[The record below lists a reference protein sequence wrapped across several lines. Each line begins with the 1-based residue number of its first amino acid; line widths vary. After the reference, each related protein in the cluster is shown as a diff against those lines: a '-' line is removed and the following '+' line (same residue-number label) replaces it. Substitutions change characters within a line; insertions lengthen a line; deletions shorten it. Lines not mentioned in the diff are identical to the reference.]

1 MMYKEI
7 SIAAFLYLLISV
19 SMLFA
24 HTAGP
29 HSNQICKVVFGFENS
44 FELNNR
50 VHTLPGGKKTIEAN
64 KLLGYVAAVSI
75 DFNNNMN
82 RDADIRTKDYKNLEK
97 LKGKVKIP
105 SPRELVIVTQIGKH
119 RQVCH
124 QGFDYD
130 YINHE
135 WQTRWQKG
143 KQLLIDVVSYAF
155 GKPRPVNPATAKFI
169 AMIVYYSHII
179 GDLEEG
185 ETDSLGNI
193 GNFYAMKN
201 ELANQIFLYGNQ
213 LPNPAHVSSLVAEL
227 RNLQFD
233 STKPELLQAKR
244 FEYTTKLLDK
254 LSEYVP
260 QIISNNVDPSYV
272 FNIDV
277 DYQIA
282 A

>member
-1 MMYKEI
+1 MKCKKLKLVV
-7 SIAAFLYLLISV
+7 FLYVFV
-19 SMLFA
+19 SMNMLFA
-24 HTAGP
+24 HTAVH

-44 FELNNR
+44 LELYNK
-50 VHTLPGGKKTIEAN
+50 VHALPGGGKTIEAN

-75 DFNNNMN
+75 DFTNNMN
-82 RDADIRTKDYKNLEK
+82 RDVDIRTKDYKNLEE

-124 QGFDYD
+124 QGFDYI
-130 YINHE
+130 YANPE
-135 WQTRWQKG
+135 FQARWTKG
-143 KQLLIDVVSYAF
+143 KKLLIDVVSYAF
-155 GKPRPVNPATAKFI
+155 GQPRPINPATEKFI

-185 ETDSLGNI
+185 ETDSLGYI
-193 GNFYAMKN
+193 GNFHAMKN
-201 ELANQIFLYGNQ
+201 ELANQISLYGNQ
-213 LPNPAHVSSLVAEL
+213 LPNPAHVSTLVAEL
-227 RNLQFD
+227 RKLQFP

-244 FEYTTKLLDK
+244 FEYTMKILNILA
-254 LSEYVP
+254 EYIP

-272 FNIDV
+272 FNIGV
-277 DYQIA
+277 GNQIA